1 MVMYVHVCM
10 YVCMHMDLCSIG
22 SLECNNIHLDLMTSD
37 SVYECILV
45 CMYVCMYVCVTNLI
59 SFQVLVVSS
68 QLSLLTATCEAILS
82 LMYPLT
88 WSLAYIPVLPYPLLG
103 VLGAPVPFLIGLH
116 TVNTL

>member
-1 MVMYVHVCM
+1 
-10 YVCMHMDLCSIG
+10 
-22 SLECNNIHLDLMTSD
+22 
-37 SVYECILV
+37 
-45 CMYVCMYVCVTNLI
+45 MYVCVTNLI
-59 SFQVLVVSS
+59 SSQVLVVSS